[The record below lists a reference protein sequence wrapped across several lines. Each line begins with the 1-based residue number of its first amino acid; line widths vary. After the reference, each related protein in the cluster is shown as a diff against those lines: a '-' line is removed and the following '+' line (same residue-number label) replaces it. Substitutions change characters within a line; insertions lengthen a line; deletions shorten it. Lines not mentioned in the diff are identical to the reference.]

1 MRKRRFS
8 RRNAA
13 LLLGIAGAMGIAG
26 MVGPVQH
33 PWLTGGLIG
42 AGLVAVLA
50 LRKVPDWLR
59 HREERRKFRQAGIRD
74 VDSMDGFE
82 FERYLG
88 HILTQSGYKVLVTQQ
103 SGDFGADLVITD
115 TNGERAVVQAK
126 RYTGTVGIKAVQ
138 EVVGAKAHYRATQAF
153 CITNSGYTKAAQALA
168 KSNDVALLSRHDLT
182 RLIGK

>member
-13 LLLGIAGAMGIAG
+13 LLLGIAGALGLAG
-26 MVGPVQH
+26 MVGPAQH
-33 PWLTGGLIG
+33 PVLTAGLIG
-42 AGLVAVLA
+42 AGLVTFLA
-50 LRKVPDWLR
+50 LRKVPGWLR
-59 HREERRKFRQAGIRD
+59 HRKEQGKFRLAGIQD
-74 VDSMDGFE
+74 VDRMDGFE

-88 HILTQSGYKVLVTQQ
+88 HLLTQRGYRVLVTQQ

-115 TNGERAVVQAK
+115 TNGERAVIQAK

-153 CITNSGYTKAAQALA
+153 CITNSGYTKAAQTLA
-168 KSNDVALLSRHDLT
+168 KSNDVALLSRQDLA
-182 RLIGK
+182 RIIGK